1 MLHPPAHRRPGR
13 GRCTR
18 CAGRVTYIDGETVI
32 AFDTDPA
39 SAILDDFVL
48 RRLGRSYDADG
59 ALAASGRIRE
69 DLVAGFMA
77 NPFFDRPA
85 PKSLDRNEFHRRA
98 QVVEALSDAD
108 GAATLAAFTVE
119 SIVAAPRHVPRRPK
133 RWLVDGGRPN
143 RHFMARLAERLGARS
158 IPS

>member
-1 MLHPPAHRRPGR
+1 M
-13 GRCTR
+13 
-18 CAGRVTYIDGETVI
+18 
-32 AFDTDPA
+32 
-39 SAILDDFVL
+39 L